1 MKTMENR
8 AVRIVRLTGE
18 DREKLLECA
27 TLLFVCFEHAWN
39 TMEEAEE
46 DMLRILEA
54 GPVLAAV
61 EEEKVVGFIG
71 TRATYE
77 PYGWELHPLAVEER
91 SRKKGIGSLLI
102 KEIEKEAVNR
112 GAIVMYLGTD
122 DEDGATS
129 LSEGDLFIDTFQK
142 IKNIKNKKN
151 HPYEFYEKNGYQIVG
166 VLPDVN
172 GYGRPDIYMAK
183 RLCEKLGGK
192 SMNDVKAVK
201 VFTAQ
206 DNLQAEM
213 VLDTLKQNQIPA
225 YKKDVDESGFMNI
238 YAGNSMC
245 GEEIYVAQKDEEKTM
260 EILREMGLEPEKSP
274 GEEE

>member
-27 TLLFVCFEHAWN
+27 KLLFVCFEHAWN

-46 DMLRILEA
+46 DMLRIREA

-61 EEEKVVGFIG
+61 EEELVVGFIG

-129 LSEGDLFIDTFQK
+129 LSEGDLFIDTFHK

-183 RLCEKLGGK
+183 RLCEKGGK

-260 EILREMGLEPEKSP
+260 EILREMGLEPEKVP